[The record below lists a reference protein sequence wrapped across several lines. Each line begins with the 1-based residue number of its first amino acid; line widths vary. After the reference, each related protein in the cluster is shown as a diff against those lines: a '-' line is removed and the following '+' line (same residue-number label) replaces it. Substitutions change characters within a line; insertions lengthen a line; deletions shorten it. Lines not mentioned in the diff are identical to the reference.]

1 MMGFYKTLNSFDKSV
16 PFCKSSEVLCYFGV
30 VLCLL
35 CEGVLKPGPVYK
47 IVLKQLK
54 KKVIYKILIL
64 TKCKMHIFCCTLSSE
79 HPVCKYTDLIL
90 KVANCVSVSHYKE
103 LANRD

>member
-1 MMGFYKTLNSFDKSV
+1 MKGF
-16 PFCKSSEVLCYFGV
+16 G
-30 VLCLL
+30 
-35 CEGVLKPGPVYK
+35 KPGPVFK

-54 KKVIYKILIL
+54 KTVIYKILIL
-64 TKCKMHIFCCTLSSE
+64 TKCKMHIFSCTLSYE

-90 KVANCVSVSHYKE
+90 KVANCVSVIHYKE